1 MTGPIIGIIIVALVI
16 SLYLVISYFNHKTP
30 IPEGCEEAFNE
41 AQGCT
46 LCAQRKTCGLIQKL
60 DNIKEIKL

>member
-1 MTGPIIGIIIVALVI
+1 MIGPIIGVLIVALVI
-16 SLYLVISYFNHKTP
+16 GFYLVVSYFNHKSP
-30 IPEGCEEAFNE
+30 VPEGCEAAYNE